1 MDLCNNLTWPVAY
14 YSWTWR
20 NDNGG
25 VEYVTDIFQ
34 DNKNSRAVTI
44 EQEFSRTN
52 MEDFP
57 NVSAYCQWLKELFDQ
72 LKNVGTPVSNNHLVL
87 QMMVDLTEAYNGV
100 ATLIRQSDP
109 LPSFYQARFMLT
121 LEEVGLATKVAT
133 RGGATMV
140 AHDIDDSHS
149 LSKKSHQNRNT
160 HGGKNGQN
168 GNSSDKNNGGNC
180 SGI

>member
-1 MDLCNNLTWPVAY
+1 
-14 YSWTWR
+14 
-20 NDNGG
+20 
-25 VEYVTDIFQ
+25 
-34 DNKNSRAVTI
+34 
-44 EQEFSRTN
+44 